1 MSVGVVVE
9 IETVEITKAGADVAT
24 SDAAVA
30 GAGAAT
36 ASSTTEA
43 IGVAARA
50 VDTTGPTITVE
61 NESTNV
67 AHGVVSPSTLYRLIY
82 GICNRKESIF
92 AGGHFFHHRQRFQ
105 IQTIGCYWSHG
116 PGFFRQH
123 MRQ

>member
-9 IETVEITKAGADVAT
+9 IATVEITKAGA
-24 SDAAVA
+24 
-30 GAGAAT
+30 GACSAT

-43 IGVAARA
+43 IGVAARV

-82 GICNRKESIF
+82 GICNQKNLFSQGGIF
-92 AGGHFFHHRQRFQ
+92 FTTA
-105 IQTIGCYWSHG
+105 SDSKSK
-116 PGFFRQH
+116 P
-123 MRQ
+123 